1 MTIPPEDQHTPPPPR
16 DPAGAGSPNS
26 EPDRPARGA
35 ERRRYPRANAEW
47 PITIVLEDGAHEARV
62 RDVSRAGVCF
72 FLDRG
77 LPLMTRLRIELDLP
91 VPDGIRR
98 IAGNGAVVR
107 SERIS
112 AGLDHYEVAVFLH
125 DIAGP
130 DRSTIEEYVDAWQDS
145 EAHQAQAA
153 AN

>member
-1 MTIPPEDQHTPPPPR
+1 MTIPPEDHLTPQPPR
-16 DPAGAGSPNS
+16 DPAASGPQADKPAAGG
-26 EPDRPARGA
+26 GA

-47 PITIVLEDGAHEARV
+47 PITIVLEDGAHQARV

-98 IAGNGAVVR
+98 ICGNGAVVR

-125 DIAGP
+125 DMADP
-130 DRSTIEEYVDAWQDS
+130 DRATVEEYVEAWQAS
-145 EAHQAQAA
+145 EAYQAQAA
-153 AN
+153 SS